1 MNKRIMAGMLALF
14 LMLTGC
20 GGQAAP
26 ASDPEEGPSI
36 SAPEEE
42 GPVPAPEEEGP
53 SFLYQQKIE
62 GESVLSP
69 RWLDESLVC
78 WIERSDE
85 SDCFTYR
92 VHILD
97 AAGAEE
103 KTLYQWESDRKIE
116 SESDFDVQL
125 SAEGLKLYLS
135 DKPTGITRVTID
147 MDDPSVVEEESFEFP
162 SRIAWFFKSKQ
173 DVMIGQ
179 EVFPERGMAFNWDII
194 LFPLENQEQSYYLKQ
209 PNKTRYNFSYTSWSP
224 SGEYFL
230 LQNHDAY
237 GMDRFEFSTADLRA
251 VPISEWPKALQ
262 YDVFHQNGEFAFSFA
277 VDHIYREDGSRTDYD
292 FVWMPEDQIFLTST
306 FYDASLDS
314 YSTKEQLI
322 DASGT
327 VVREWSYEGT
337 YDYHPAYCFDAQGV
351 YYEKREGDSLHLLY
365 RSFLDDE
372 VTDYGPVRDFAEEAL
387 PWLWPKP
394 SPDGERILLIDH
406 EQDLKIL
413 NRKG

>member
-1 MNKRIMAGMLALF
+1 MHHRMIAGMLAVF

-26 ASDPEEGPSI
+26 ASEPEEEPSI

-42 GPVPAPEEEGP
+42 GPVPAAEEGP
-53 SFLYQQKIE
+53 TFLYQQKIE
-62 GESVLSP
+62 GKVVLSP
-69 RWLDESLVC
+69 RWLDGSLVC
-78 WIERSDE
+78 WIERTDE
-85 SDCFTYR
+85 SDRFTYR

-97 AAGAEE
+97 VTSGSE
-103 KTLYQWESDRKIE
+103 TIIHQWESDRKIE
-116 SESDFDVQL
+116 SENDFDVQL

-135 DKPTGITRVTID
+135 DKPTGVTRVTID
-147 MDDPSVVEEESFEFP
+147 MDDPGVIEEESFEFP
-162 SRIAWFFKSKQ
+162 YHVSLSHKSKQ
-173 DVMIGQ
+173 DIMIAQ
-179 EVFPERGMAFNWDII
+179 DVFPEQSGTFNWDMT
-194 LFPLENQEQSYYLKQ
+194 LFPLENPEQNYYLKQ
-209 PNKTRYNFSYTSWSP
+209 PGRTRYDFSSSTWSP

-237 GMDRFEFSTADLRA
+237 GLDRFEFSIADLRA

-262 YDVFHQNGEFAFSFA
+262 YDVFHRDGEFAFSFA
-277 VDHIYREDGSRTDYD
+277 VDHIYRDDGSRTDYD

-327 VVREWSYEGT
+327 VVREWSYEGV

-351 YYEKREGDSLHLLY
+351 YYEKREGASFHLLY